1 MELKDYLAVLW
12 RRWYLVVLVPI
23 LVLGGVLYQAANA
36 HPTYTATTRLAV
48 VRQPE
53 PDPTTA
59 PYFRYDDYYTYL
71 ASEYLLDDLVEVIRG
86 NVFAG
91 DVAQTIASTD
101 GVQISP
107 GEIQADV
114 TSARINRIL
123 TVQVTSTDPS
133 RAVMIAQAAGKT
145 LEQKAGSYFG
155 YNSATQKAI
164 VNTVQTADGAAPNT
178 HRTQL
183 LEALQVVVGLFAGV
197 LIAYLVE
204 YLDDRLRSPDTVT
217 AALGL
222 PVIGAIPGGKGR

>member
-1 MELKDYLAVLW
+1 VELKDYLIVLV
-12 RRWYLVVLVPI
+12 RRWYVVVLVPV
-23 LVLGGVLYQAANA
+23 LVLGGVLYQAAHS
-36 HPTYTATTRLAV
+36 HPSYTASTRLSV

-91 DVAQTIASTD
+91 DVARTIAATNNLQ
-101 GVQISP
+101 VSP
-107 GEIQADV
+107 GEIQGDI
-114 TSARINRIL
+114 TGNRINRIL
-123 TVQVTSTDPS
+123 TVSVTSTDPS
-133 RAVMIAQAAGKT
+133 RAVLIARAAGKT

-155 YNSATQKAI
+155 YSGPTQGA
-164 VNTVQTADGAAPNT
+164 VVTTVQTADGAAPNT

-183 LEALQVVVGLFAGV
+183 LEALQVAVGVFAGV
-197 LIAYLVE
+197 LIAYFIE

-222 PVIGAIPGGKGR
+222 PVIGAIPSGKGR